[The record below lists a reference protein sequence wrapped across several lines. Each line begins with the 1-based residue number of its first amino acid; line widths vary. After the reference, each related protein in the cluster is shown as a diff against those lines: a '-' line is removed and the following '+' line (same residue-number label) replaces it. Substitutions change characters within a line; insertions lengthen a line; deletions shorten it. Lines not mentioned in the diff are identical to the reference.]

1 MPTISKLATSKYI
14 TDKNYG
20 TRKPSD
26 IKWIVPHHEQAHW
39 TGAYAAQW
47 FCGNGFENSVNYC
60 IGYEGDI
67 SCNVYEECGAW
78 TSSNW
83 RVDTEALTIEC
94 SDTSIRDFT
103 IPIPTQNALINLMVD
118 FFQRYPSLGGFALF
132 DPKDATEVLA
142 AKKSGRKPVTNGNIL
157 LHKWTS
163 GGTTACPEWHMIEIL
178 PDLCK
183 EVNRK
188 LGTTKVDKFIGSL
201 AYLGD
206 GRYKYYDGSPNSVG
220 CSEYTRLALL
230 RAGIIKEG
238 ETFHAGSGNVG
249 VLGDTK
255 RFQKIAWNPNSLKAG
270 DILWSN
276 GHHVSTWDGTNGVY
290 EAAPEATHGLS
301 DNGKTGVG
309 HFTNHTYRNCG
320 TGGNT
325 WTCIYRIIEEAK
337 RTLHEEAQ
345 YMIDNDI
352 NGSARYNQCSAD
364 GFYYEEV
371 QAEINRMLAKDK
383 SDSIKVL
390 ISQLP
395 TLKRGD
401 VNPFVGIL
409 QAHLKFM
416 GYYTGNLDCSFGSG
430 TEAALKAFQ
439 SNISKVYGNFGVDGI
454 CGQKTWTRIYA

>member
-1 MPTISKLATSKYI
+1 MISSLATSQHL

-20 TRKPSD
+20 MRRSTEIR
-26 IKWIVPHHEQAHW
+26 WIVPHHMAAHW
-39 TGAYAAQW
+39 TGDYAAKW
-47 FCGNGFENSVNYC
+47 FQNNGKENSVNYC
-60 IGYEGDI
+60 IGYGGDI
-67 SCNVYEECGAW
+67 SCNVDENYGAW
-78 TSSNW
+78 TSSNG
-83 RVDTEALTIEC
+83 RVDSKALTIEC
-94 SDTSIRDFT
+94 SDTSATDFT
-103 IPIPTQNALINLMVD
+103 IPKATRTALVNLMVD
-118 FFQRYPSLGGFALF
+118 FFQRYPSLGRFALY
-132 DPKDATEVLA
+132 DPNDETEVMNS
-142 AKKSGRKPVTNGNIL
+142 KKQGRVPVTNGNIL

-163 GGTTACPEWHMIEIL
+163 GGTTTCPEWHMIKVL

-188 LGTTKVDKFIGSL
+188 LGTTKVQKFVGSL
-201 AYLGD
+201 QYLGD
-206 GRYKYYDGSPNSVG
+206 GRYKYYDGVSANGIG
-220 CSEYTRLALL
+220 CSKFVEKALQ

-249 VLGDTK
+249 VLADTT
-255 RFQKIAWNPNSLKAG
+255 RFQKIAWNPNNLKEG
-270 DILWSN
+270 DIMYCN
-276 GHHVSTWDGTNGVY
+276 GVHVSVWDGTNGVY

-320 TGGNT
+320 NGTSS

-345 YMIDNDI
+345 YMIDKDI

-390 ISQLP
+390 IAQLP

-416 GYYTGNLDCSFGSG
+416 GYYTGNIDCSFGSG

-439 SNISKVYGNFGVDGI
+439 SNISKVYGSFGVDGI